1 MKFRWKIFFIF
12 ISFITLI
19 FSIFGAWMVNA
30 TFQTSLEREIDRGKS
45 ENQMFQFA
53 FEMALDSLGEEYVV
67 MQDSVFQDI
76 SNSMRDGSAGGE
88 SFIRV
93 YDREAK
99 LLFDNTGMET
109 DMDFISSL
117 DGAAGGYQIYHDP
130 GERNDG
136 YYLAVICRAG
146 EKESP
151 FYLENIMDISYIYRE
166 REALFAR
173 YRIAILVLLVLTG
186 CVTLILSQ
194 LLTRSVVSLSRITRR
209 FAKGDYQIRAR
220 HYGGDE
226 IGELTKDFNSMADKL
241 SRKIEELQE
250 AARKQED
257 FTASFAHELKTPLT
271 SIIGYA
277 DMLRMMDLNREEIM
291 EASNYIYSQGK
302 RLESLSLK
310 LLELIVTDNQDQE
323 LRLLSVKPLLEE
335 AGRVVAASLAEKK
348 IHLEEDIEEGEVKG
362 DRDLLMSL
370 FINLMDNSRK
380 ALKAGGIISLW
391 GRSRG
396 EGYEVCVRD
405 NGCGIPKEEL
415 SRITEAF
422 YMVDK
427 SRSRKQGGAGLG
439 LTLCSRIV
447 YLHGAR
453 WEIQSD
459 QGKGT
464 SISIFFPGKEE
475 LNA

>member
-1 MKFRWKIFFIF
+1 M
-12 ISFITLI
+12 
-19 FSIFGAWMVNA
+19 
-30 TFQTSLEREIDRGKS
+30 
-45 ENQMFQFA
+45 
-53 FEMALDSLGEEYVV
+53 
-67 MQDSVFQDI
+67 
-76 SNSMRDGSAGGE
+76 
-88 SFIRV
+88 
-93 YDREAK
+93 
-99 LLFDNTGMET
+99 
-109 DMDFISSL
+109 
-117 DGAAGGYQIYHDP
+117 
-130 GERNDG
+130 
-136 YYLAVICRAG
+136 
-146 EKESP
+146 
-151 FYLENIMDISYIYRE
+151 
-166 REALFAR
+166 
-173 YRIAILVLLVLTG
+173 
-186 CVTLILSQ
+186 
-194 LLTRSVVSLSRITRR
+194 
-209 FAKGDYQIRAR
+209 
-220 HYGGDE
+220 
-226 IGELTKDFNSMADKL
+226 
-241 SRKIEELQE
+241 
-250 AARKQED
+250 
-257 FTASFAHELKTPLT
+257 
-271 SIIGYA
+271 
-277 DMLRMMDLNREEIM
+277 
-291 EASNYIYSQGK
+291 
-302 RLESLSLK
+302 
-310 LLELIVTDNQDQE
+310 
-323 LRLLSVKPLLEE
+323 
-335 AGRVVAASLAEKK
+335 AASLAEKK

>member
-1 MKFRWKIFFIF
+1 
-12 ISFITLI
+12 
-19 FSIFGAWMVNA
+19 MVNA

-209 FAKGDYQIRAR
+209 FAKGDYQIRAQ
-220 HYGGDE
+220 
-226 IGELTKDFNSMADKL
+226 A
-241 SRKIEELQE
+241 
-250 AARKQED
+250 
-257 FTASFAHELKTPLT
+257 
-271 SIIGYA
+271 
-277 DMLRMMDLNREEIM
+277 LRR
-291 EASNYIYSQGK
+291 GV
-302 RLESLSLK
+302 RLES
-310 LLELIVTDNQDQE
+310 
-323 LRLLSVKPLLEE
+323 
-335 AGRVVAASLAEKK
+335 
-348 IHLEEDIEEGEVKG
+348 
-362 DRDLLMSL
+362 
-370 FINLMDNSRK
+370 
-380 ALKAGGIISLW
+380 
-391 GRSRG
+391 
-396 EGYEVCVRD
+396 
-405 NGCGIPKEEL
+405 
-415 SRITEAF
+415 
-422 YMVDK
+422 
-427 SRSRKQGGAGLG
+427 
-439 LTLCSRIV
+439 
-447 YLHGAR
+447 
-453 WEIQSD
+453 
-459 QGKGT
+459 
-464 SISIFFPGKEE
+464 
-475 LNA
+475 